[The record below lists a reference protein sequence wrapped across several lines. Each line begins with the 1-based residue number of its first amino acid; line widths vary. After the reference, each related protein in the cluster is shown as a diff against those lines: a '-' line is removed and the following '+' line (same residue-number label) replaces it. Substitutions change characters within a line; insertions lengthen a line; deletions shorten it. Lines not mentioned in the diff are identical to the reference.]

1 MGKEKNVDAD
11 QWIPT
16 GLQTISTHQY
26 RDGDRLVTKQR
37 IVEEFETNVQPYYK
51 NPQRMANLEE
61 SDIALRGMG
70 MNRVGGVINET
81 YLHDD
86 DNNRLASFRANNP
99 ATTSTSNN
107 TILNESKRIKL

>member
-37 IVEEFETNVQPYYK
+37 IVEEFETNIQPYYK
-51 NPQRMANLEE
+51 NPQRMDNLEE
-61 SDIALRGMG
+61 SDIALRGVTLNG
-70 MNRVGGVINET
+70 AINEA
-81 YLHDD
+81 YLNEDA
-86 DNNRLASFRANNP
+86 NRLASFRATN
-99 ATTSTSNN
+99 AASTTTAN
-107 TILNESKRIKL
+107 TNAGFNESKRIKL